1 MRDRTLRLEHAK
13 GPTPSY
19 AIRVV
24 EGLQCSTEQ
33 CLKYRRKG
41 FFFNWIVSLEKLL
54 LFPFFFF
61 FLLAIFPFSPPFLFV
76 YIYPLRLKEILS

>member
-13 GPTPSY
+13 GPTSSY

-54 LFPFFFF
+54 LFSLFFFF
-61 FLLAIFPFSPPFLFV
+61 SNISFFSSFSLCLHISPETERDPLL
-76 YIYPLRLKEILS
+76 K